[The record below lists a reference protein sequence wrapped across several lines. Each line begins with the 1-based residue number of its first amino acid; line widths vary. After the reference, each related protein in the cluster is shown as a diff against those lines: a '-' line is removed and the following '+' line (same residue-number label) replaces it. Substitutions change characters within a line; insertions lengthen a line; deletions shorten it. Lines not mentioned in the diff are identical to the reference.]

1 MKMKEIA
8 IAADE
13 VDLNNPDDVRR
24 QALDLALRQLPW
36 PWLADDLALRYD
48 AIVKL
53 LEGAG
58 K

>member
-13 VDLNNPDDVRR
+13 VDLKDPDDVRR
-24 QALDLALRQLPW
+24 QALDLMLRQLPL
-36 PWLADDLALRYD
+36 PWDADWAALQYD

-53 LEGAG
+53 LEGAEQ
-58 K
+58 

>member
-1 MKMKEIA
+1 MKEIA

-24 QALDLALRQLPW
+24 QALDLALRQLPG

-53 LEGAG
+53 LEGADQ
-58 K
+58 